1 MSEFTLLYLH
11 GFLSSP
17 QSSKAQQTL
26 AYATKLGIADNLLI
40 PFLEHG
46 PAATIDALEEMLS
59 GRDTQKLGIIG
70 SSLGGF
76 YASVLAE
83 RYQAP
88 AVLINP
94 AIDPWQYWSDYIG
107 EHRNFHTGQS
117 HVVSQEHVSELR
129 ALHSGEIANAEN
141 YLLFLQRH
149 DEVLDTS
156 VALSRFG
163 DQRCIVRED
172 GDHAYADFEREL
184 PAAFEFLLSR
194 IGAKVR

>member
-1 MSEFTLLYLH
+1 MSDFTLLYLH

-26 AYATKLGIADNLLI
+26 AYAKTLGVEHCLLI
-40 PFLEHG
+40 PFLAQG
-46 PAATIDALEEMLS
+46 PAATIAELEELLAD
-59 GRDTQKLGIIG
+59 RDTQRLGVIG

-76 YASVLAE
+76 YASVIAE
-83 RYQAP
+83 RFQAP

-94 AIDPWQYWSDYIG
+94 AVDPWQYWSDYVG
-107 EHRNFHTGQS
+107 EHQNFHTGQT
-117 HVVSQEHVSELR
+117 HVVSEEHVAELQS
-129 ALHSGEIANAEN
+129 LHSGAIANVEN

-163 DQRCIVRED
+163 SARCVVRED
-172 GDHAYADFEREL
+172 GDHAYADFAREL